1 MAYVID
7 ITTKEI
13 STRDTVSALADP
25 SVLVY
30 YKREIPADVLAVP
43 PWYRV
48 IEGDNVRVAA
58 PAERVTIDA
67 QIAADATTAAAAQ
80 VAYSK
85 VQAKTDTVMGMQ
97 PTHIVERAI
106 LSLLIEQLNVL
117 RVKAGLVAI
126 TSAQAKTA
134 IEAKIDAI
142 TG

>member
-7 ITTKEI
+7 RTTKEI

-30 YKREIPADVLAVP
+30 HKREIPADVIAAP

-48 IEGDNVRVAA
+48 IAGNDVRVASL
-58 PAERVTIDA
+58 AERVTIDA
-67 QIAADATTAAAAQ
+67 NMSAAAAAAATAQ
-80 VAYSK
+80 VSASAA
-85 VQAKTDTVMGMQ
+85 QAKDDTLRGMQ

-106 LSLLIEQLNVL
+106 LALLIEQLNVL
-117 RVKAGLVAI
+117 RVKAGLAVI
-126 TSAQAKTA
+126 TAAQARAA

-142 TG
+142 T